1 MGIKKMINDKS
12 KYKNKKSVYDGHTFD
27 SKKEME
33 RYIGLKMLE
42 KIGEITSL
50 ELQKKYI
57 LIPKQKG
64 ERECS
69 YYADFVY
76 KNKSGET
83 IVEDVKAYSK
93 TKGRYLTTAEF
104 RIKKKLMLWVHG
116 IKITLV

>member
-1 MGIKKMINDKS
+1 MN
-12 KYKNKKSVYDGHTFD
+12 KYKNKKTTYNGHKFD

-33 RYIGLKMLE
+33 RYLALLTLE
-42 KIGEITSL
+42 KSGEITAL

-69 YYADFVY
+69 YHADFVY
-76 KNKSGET
+76 KDKHGET

-93 TKGRYLTTAEF
+93 KSKKYLMTPEF

-116 IKITLV
+116 IKVTLV